1 VQTPQTA
8 LFTLLSVEQFQC
20 SICLDVFNDP
30 VSTPCGHNFCITCI
44 RQNWDSSAVCQCPLC
59 KEVFF
64 RRPGLKINTTLREVV
79 DHVKQM
85 IGGCADMSPAKPG
98 EVACD
103 VCTGRKFKALKSCL
117 DCGTSFCEAHLQ
129 LHRTAPKLQKHKLI
143 DPVQNL
149 EDRMCKKHD
158 RPLELFCKKEQV
170 CVCGFCTE
178 GEHRN
183 HYTVSLEEEGMQRKG
198 QLGKA
203 QAVLQQMIQERLS
216 KVTDIRHSV
225 ELSKVSTDMHKYMP
239 SIYSL
244 RLLCLNK
251 ANLIEVIEQKQKTVE
266 DHADGIIKEL
276 EQEINDLQK
285 RNTELEQLTTT
296 QDHLYFLQIYP
307 ALCVPPHTKN
317 WTAVQINTY
326 TDVET
331 LAPVVSK
338 LEDLINGEMEKLHEK
353 HLNKIQ
359 QYAVDVTLDSKTAH
373 PYLILSADGKQVQC
387 GNKRQKVPDNP
398 ARFDRAACV
407 LGKEGF
413 SSGRFYFEVLV
424 TDKNAWDLG
433 VARESAKRKGKLKA
447 TPENGYWT
455 VVLRNRSEYMAKDS
469 TPTPLTLRQKP
480 QRVGVFVDY
489 ETGLVSFYDVEAICH
504 IYSFHGRSFSEKLY
518 PFFSPSLNDGGKNFG
533 PLVILPE
540 NNTK

>member
-1 VQTPQTA
+1 MA
-8 LFTLLSVEQFQC
+8 SSSTLLSVEQFQC

-85 IGGCADMSPAKPG
+85 IGGCADMSPAK
-98 EVACD
+98 
-103 VCTGRKFKALKSCL
+103 
-117 DCGTSFCEAHLQ
+117 
-129 LHRTAPKLQKHKLI
+129 TAPKLQKHKLI

-183 HYTVSLEEEGMQRKG
+183 HYTVSLEEEGMQRKVKIKK
-198 QLGKA
+198 LNVDEEISVTA
-203 QAVLQQMIQERLS
+203 ELFSALVSSIER
-216 KVTDIRHSV
+216 
-225 ELSKVSTDMHKYMP
+225 
-239 SIYSL
+239 
-244 RLLCLNK
+244 NK

-296 QDHLYFLQIYP
+296 QDHLYFLQVSQQIYGFHTTS
-307 ALCVPPHTKN
+307 LCVPPHTKN

-353 HLNKIQ
+353 RNTCVSTDLNKIQ